1 MSPQTWFSVL
11 DIDLVW
17 AFTVQ
22 VIFSLA
28 AGLIAGY
35 GRRRTWASPSWAVA
49 ACVASVG
56 LVVALTLPP
65 TSSSFTESWCSTT
78 ITGLPSLSG
87 GLLTHD
93 LLNIALLIPLGV
105 SVTFLRPPRTALVA
119 GAITITVPL
128 FVEWVQYLTPG
139 NGHSCSLQDAAL
151 NVIGLVLGLLGGV
164 LIHLVMHLASRQ
176 DTSRTGTYT

>member
-1 MSPQTWFSVL
+1 MSLQTWFSAL

-17 AFTVQ
+17 ASSVL
-22 VIFSLA
+22 VIF
-28 AGLIAGY
+28 LIAAVVIASY
-35 GRRRTWASPSWAVA
+35 GSRRTWASPSWAVA

-56 LVVALTLPP
+56 LVVALTLTP

-105 SVTFLRPPRTALVA
+105 SVTFLRPTRTALVA
-119 GAITITVPL
+119 GAIAFAVPL
-128 FVEWVQYLTPG
+128 LVEGVQYLIPG
-139 NGHSCSLQDAAL
+139 NGHSCSVQDAAL
-151 NVIGLVLGLLGGV
+151 NVMGVVLGLLGGV
-164 LIHLVMHLASRQ
+164 LIHLLMHLASSGGAGQ
-176 DTSRTGTYT
+176 GTDT

>member
-17 AFTVQ
+17 AFTVL

-78 ITGLPSLSG
+78 TTGLPSLSG

-119 GAITITVPL
+119 GAIAITVPL

-139 NGHSCSLQDAAL
+139 NGDGQKRFAEPSLY
-151 NVIGLVLGLLGGV
+151 LV
-164 LIHLVMHLASRQ
+164 LASRY
-176 DTSRTGTYT
+176 DRAVDASCGAAAALLGSEYVRPLGM

>member
-1 MSPQTWFSVL
+1 VSPQTWFSVL

-17 AFTVQ
+17 AITIL
-22 VIFSLA
+22 VIFSIA
-28 AGLIAGY
+28 AVLISGY
-35 GRRRTWASPSWAVA
+35 GRRTWASPSWAVA

-56 LVVALTLPP
+56 LIVALTLPP

-105 SVTFLRPPRTALVA
+105 SVTFLRPTRTALVA
-119 GAITITVPL
+119 GAIAITVPL

-164 LIHLVMHLASRQ
+164 LIHLAMHLASRQ
-176 DTSRTGTYT
+176 HTSQTGTQT